1 MKKKLLKISNGKFYV
16 QDNMTFKE
24 KRDSICNFHI
34 EEITIY
40 TKANLTLAFDITLKN
55 NEKETQT
62 CYFPISY
69 LNDPLSWLYL
79 GFDSNDFYITSPKKE
94 FESSMI
100 EIINLMRKHN
110 KLDTCEINYGWE
122 LKDIDTKDNLSFKKM
137 YLFGDFENPGDI
149 VDTKAIK
156 KPRNVLFEYM
166 TLLDMDVSAP
176 LVCFMLLS
184 LMTSLDILGKNI
196 KPKFNIAIVGG
207 TAALRRK
214 IALFYTNLYK
224 RDPSFNSNEYEM
236 FHINKKDTVADIRL
250 KAALSKDC
258 VLIAFE
264 PDKRHL
270 NVLLKEIYRI
280 NVLESERTA
289 PNLLLYTTEE
299 YEQISENTIVVQLN
313 DKHNDDA
320 IEKYFNINRITA
332 EFSVDDEIL
341 DTDRDYFKENIYYY
355 IKKLKK
361 KLNKNLDYIQKKFKE
376 HHERYCNIIP
386 PSVSETAW
394 EANELLMFGFN
405 MYSKFFEIDNAFK
418 IDVANSIY
426 KVTTD
431 SFPLK
436 TIPTTSDIENAKNVC
451 RQIDCYFEKQKNK
464 SLIGKIGAETNP
476 CEKSVWYD
484 EDTIY
489 MTLHRAHEFLKLTN
503 SNLSFSISIKKAL
516 AHAGFIK
523 SYTKK
528 DNKPEYTVHIQKA
541 LQAKN
546 MSKDDTNTYASI
558 KTRNRYI
565 AFNRD
570 ICSQHNLFPNIEKI
584 IADRYIFDVARKKA
598 REIKI
603 KKD

>member
-137 YLFGDFENPGDI
+137 YFFGDFENPGDI

-156 KPRNVLFEYM
+156 SPRNILFEHM

-270 NVLLKEIYRI
+270 NVLLKEIYRT
-280 NVLESERTA
+280 NVLDSERTA

-313 DKHNDDA
+313 DKHNADA
-320 IEKYFNINRITA
+320 IEKYFNINRIKA

-341 DTDRDYFKENIYYY
+341 DMDRDYFKENIYYY
-355 IKKLKK
+355 IKKLEK

-418 IDVANSIY
+418 INVANSIY

-451 RQIDCYFEKQKNK
+451 RQIDCYFEQKINQ
-464 SLIGKIGAETNP
+464 SLIGQIGGETNP
-476 CEKSVWYD
+476 SEKSVWYD

-489 MTLHRAHEFLKLTN
+489 MTLHRAREFLKLTN
-503 SNLSFSISIKKAL
+503 SNLSFSISDRKAL

-528 DNKPEYTVHIQKA
+528 DSKPEYTVHIQKA
-541 LQAKN
+541 LQAKT
-546 MSKDDTNTYASI
+546 MSKDDTNTNASI